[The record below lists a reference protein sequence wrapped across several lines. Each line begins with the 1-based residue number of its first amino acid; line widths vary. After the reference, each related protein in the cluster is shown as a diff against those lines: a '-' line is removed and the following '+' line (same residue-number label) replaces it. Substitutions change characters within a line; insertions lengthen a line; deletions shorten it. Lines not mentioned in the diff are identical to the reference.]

1 MPFFCGKGKETE
13 FSFEMINQIIRQF
26 INVKKTKKQ
35 KVVTLQVRIPR
46 NKNLRSRKR
55 ASFSAS
61 ACRSS
66 FRLAFVFIC
75 RDCAVNAVSNPG
87 YGKADSGSY

>member
-35 KVVTLQVRIPR
+35 KNNKTKTKIQENCTHLSVVAQAFNPNTEEIILVSSEP
-46 NKNLRSRKR
+46 
-55 ASFSAS
+55 ASST
-61 ACRSS
+61 
-66 FRLAFVFIC
+66 
-75 RDCAVNAVSNPG
+75 
-87 YGKADSGSY
+87 

>member
-26 INVKKTKKQ
+26 INVNKTKKQ

-61 ACRSS
+61 ASMTVEA
-66 FRLAFVFIC
+66 AFVLPLFLFAGIVLLMPFQILDME
-75 RDCAVNAVSNPG
+75 R
-87 YGKADSGSY
+87 